1 MQKHIKNFTKHYN
14 LLEGEIMMCQYCR
27 SKPVTDI
34 HHIVYRSQGGSD
46 EVDNLIGLCR
56 LCHQQAHKQAKPY
69 LTVQE
74 LFKAKNKTGTI
85 YTSTIPFY
93 TK

>member
-56 LCHQQAHKQAKPY
+56 GETGCHLKAHKQVEPYITAEDLKKAIQPY
-69 LTVQE
+69 LTKQ
-74 LFKAKNKTGTI
+74 
-85 YTSTIPFY
+85 
-93 TK
+93 